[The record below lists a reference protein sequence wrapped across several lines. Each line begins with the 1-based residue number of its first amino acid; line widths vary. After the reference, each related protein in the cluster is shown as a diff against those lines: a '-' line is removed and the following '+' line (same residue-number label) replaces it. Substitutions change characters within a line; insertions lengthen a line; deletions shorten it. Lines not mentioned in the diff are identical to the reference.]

1 MGNLDAGDL
10 KLCANM
16 SEYVEQTCMSEN
28 ATCGKTELM
37 SNASDVNKA
46 YVLGC
51 IEVCTKISQ
60 RNCNLLVIEI
70 FRSFVLSL
78 KCMPSHGMYFPSL
91 RYIELT
97 LIWSS

>member
-1 MGNLDAGDL
+1 MGNLDVGDL
-10 KLCANM
+10 KLCNST
-16 SEYVEQTCMSEN
+16 SEYVQQTCMSDN

-37 SNASDVNKA
+37 SNVSSDMA

-51 IEVCTKISQ
+51 VEVCTKIPQ

-91 RYIELT
+91 QYIELT

>member
-1 MGNLDAGDL
+1 MGNLDAGDP

-16 SEYVEQTCMSEN
+16 SEYVEQPCMSDN

-37 SNASDVNKA
+37 SNASDVMKA

-97 LIWSS
+97 LI